1 LFAMK
6 KIVVDTNFLLMPY
19 EYGIDLPGELMR
31 IIHGPITLIISSGT
45 KNELETLAGRNGRR
59 ATAARFVLQNMALI
73 RSKFPVEVVP
83 SKGAVDNWIINF
95 ARINGVTVATNDVP
109 LRKKLLA
116 MGVPVIAMKGKS
128 KLDFV

>member
-1 LFAMK
+1 MK

-31 IIHGPITLIISSGT
+31 IVHGPITLIISSGT

-59 ATAARFVLQNMALI
+59 ATAARFVLQNLPLI
-73 RSKFPVEVVP
+73 KSKFPVEIEP